1 MCGVIMM
8 GILLYLG
15 IVGGFSV
22 VSFAAGSAYEAG
34 GIWGILGFVAWIF
47 FLMWI
52 ASIIGDGKGKKK

>member
-22 VSFAAGSAYEAG
+22 VSFAYAEG
-34 GIWGILGFVAWIF
+34 GILGVIG
-47 FLMWI
+47 LI
-52 ASIIGDGKGKKK
+52 A